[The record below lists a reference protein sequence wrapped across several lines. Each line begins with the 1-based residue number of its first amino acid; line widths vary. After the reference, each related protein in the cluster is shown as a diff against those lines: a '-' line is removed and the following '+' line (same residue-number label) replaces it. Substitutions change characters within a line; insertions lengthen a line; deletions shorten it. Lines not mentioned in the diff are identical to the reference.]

1 MSFYQP
7 KNQDHA
13 IREVAFAVAFRDPL
27 AAELIER
34 AKQLGPEV
42 REFLPAISPAGVMQI
57 RMDGPAPMVEMQP
70 AGVVFQRVNPDATP
84 QWALTI
90 QHTHIAV
97 NCLRYTRWAE
107 VWARARDLFMAVSVQ
122 IGAPRLPISN
132 VSLQYINQF
141 IADQPLENSA
151 NLRVLRAE
159 TRFLPPRFVDN
170 GELWHVHQGWFEQ
183 VLEPIPG
190 SKLHVINFGTQKDA
204 ERVTLT
210 IDDLLRV
217 QPDGVD
223 LEFCSGTQF
232 AALME
237 WLHDEHKAM
246 LREVLTSEM
255 ADRVRLNE

>member
-1 MSFYQP
+1 MNFYRP

-13 IREVAFAVAFRDPL
+13 ILEVAFAVAFRDPL
-27 AAELIER
+27 AADLIER

-42 REFLPAISPAGVMQI
+42 REFLPAMLPAGAVQI
-57 RMDGPAPMVEMQP
+57 RMEGPVPRVEMRP

-90 QHTHIAV
+90 QHTHIGV

-107 VWARARDLFMAVSVQ
+107 VWARARDLFVAVCER
-122 IGAPRLPISN
+122 IHEPRLPISN

-141 IADQPLENSA
+141 VANQPLENSA

-183 VLEPIPG
+183 VPEPKPG
-190 SKLHVINFGTQKDA
+190 TKLHVINFGTQKDA
-204 ERVTLT
+204 ERITLT
-210 IDDLLRV
+210 IDHLLRL
-217 QPDGVD
+217 QPDAMD
-223 LEFCSGTQF
+223 LEFCFGTQF

-237 WLHDEHKAM
+237 RLHDEHKAM

-255 ADRVRLNE
+255 AESVHLNE